1 MDGADTQ
8 HLKAIRKRCK
18 QASCFEI
25 VAVWHEVEADLAFL
39 EQEILE
45 KFRNQALR
53 PLVELVAAGGLGE
66 HG

>member
-1 MDGADTQ
+1 M
-8 HLKAIRKRCK
+8 
-18 QASCFEI
+18 QAGELFEI